1 MTKSSYERN
10 YSKGELL
17 DGKFNEFINSQLQK
31 VCTFSREKNA
41 YPHDVEVRFNKK
53 VRVKIIIET
62 I

>member
-1 MTKSSYERN
+1 MTSSYERQ

-17 DGKFNEFINSQLQK
+17 DGKFNDFINFHLQK
-31 VCTFSREKNA
+31 VCTFSKEKNA
-41 YPHDVEVRFNKK
+41 YPHDVEVRFNKR